1 VRGIMNETSTG
12 YKKWLVW
19 GVMVIAYMLVFFH
32 RYSMGS
38 MGDFIMKDFG
48 TTAAVI
54 GMIGAMYSWAY
65 MLMQLPAG
73 MLADSIGP
81 RYTAATGML
90 VTFIGSLIFAYAPNV
105 HMVMIGRFIIG
116 IGVSVIFIST
126 LRIQASWFSPTEF
139 TRMSGLTVFMG
150 KIGAL
155 IAETPL
161 VVMIEKYGWR
171 NTSVIIGVASLL
183 LSILIFLFVRNTP
196 HGDKYEHS
204 DVSIWEGLISALK
217 NKYTWFPMLVFF
229 GIYASFMAF
238 SAQWGNKFLQDV
250 YHISK
255 TAAANYVMASII
267 GHMLGAVTHGSM
279 SDMLRSRKWYM
290 AAVVGIYASLYPI
303 MIWGM
308 KAGWLTVGIA
318 LYVMFFLVG
327 FTSAGLIISYTASK
341 EVNMPRFS
349 GIATSIVNM
358 GGFLGSAI
366 ARPWFGKILD
376 GYVLKVVDGVKVY
389 SIDGYIKGFW
399 FLFFLALI
407 AFVGALLTYETG
419 AQNRYEEIIAR
430 K

>member
-1 VRGIMNETSTG
+1 MKETTSSTG
-12 YKKWLVW
+12 YKKWFVW
-19 GVMVIAYMLVFFH
+19 GVMVTAYMLVFFH

-38 MGDFIMKDFG
+38 MGDFIMKEFG
-48 TTAAVI
+48 TTAEVI

-90 VTFIGSLIFAYAPNV
+90 VTFLGSLIFAYAPTV
-105 HMVMIGRFIIG
+105 HMVMLGRFIIG

-126 LRIQASWFSPTEF
+126 LRIQASWFLPSEF

-171 NTSVIIGVASLL
+171 NTSVIIGVASLIL
-183 LSILIFLFVRNTP
+183 AFLIFFFVRNTP
-196 HGDKYEHS
+196 QGDKYEHTG
-204 DVSIWEGLISALK
+204 VSIWEGLISALK

-250 YHISK
+250 FHISK
-255 TAAANYVMASII
+255 TAAANYVMASIL

-279 SDMLRSRKWYM
+279 SDMLKSRRWYM
-290 AAVVGIYASLYPI
+290 AFVVGVYSIMYPLI
-303 MIWGM
+303 IWGIT
-308 KAGWLTVGIA
+308 AGWLQTGWL
-318 LYVMFFLVG
+318 LYLIFFLVG

-341 EVNMPRFS
+341 EVNMPRFA

-366 ARPWFGKILD
+366 ARPYFGKILD
-376 GYVLKVVDGVKVY
+376 HYVAGVSGGVKVY
-389 SIDGYIKGFW
+389 SVSGYVHGFW

-407 AFVGALLTYETG
+407 AFVGALLTYETR
-419 AQNRYEEIIAR
+419 AVNRYEEIMG